1 MASHFD
7 QRARPGPVAGGGW
20 PRTERRLVSCNAGF
34 VTIRHNPDP
43 YGGTLVREIQLS
55 EDLDGHYDRL
65 ARDLGGRSL
74 AGLLAVSGSVL
85 LLLGAAV
92 VGAVATWEAIGRGA
106 PMETLVWV
114 VFMLASIAAIW
125 ATLVSLA
132 SLAPRPCGLP
142 LARERAGELYELA
155 DALAHAA
162 GARSIRRI
170 YVTGEINASIVQRPR
185 HLGVGEIATDLLIGL
200 PLAHALSPR
209 QLAAVIAHEIGHVV
223 ARQRGMRGWSPWLQ
237 AWWMRTLDELV
248 AALPR
253 GFPWLD
259 PQGNTLCMKM
269 LLLARM
275 EEYAAD
281 QTAARLVGGEL
292 LAETLLE
299 LCCKADFL
307 ANDYFPR
314 VHALSERDEASCV
327 RPYREMGHGFA
338 AGFAQSSAAM
348 DPQRLLRA
356 DAGDPFH
363 PALQDR
369 LDAIGIAVPAP
380 GQGVGVS
387 AAQHFFGDSLP
398 FLAWHFDR
406 MWLESQ
412 RDTCAPVLSPFEP
425 EPVLRA
431 A

>member
-1 MASHFD
+1 MH
-7 QRARPGPVAGGGW
+7 
-20 PRTERRLVSCNAGF
+20 
-34 VTIRHNPDP
+34 
-43 YGGTLVREIQLS
+43 EIPLS
-55 EDLDGHYDRL
+55 EELDGRYERL

-85 LLLGAAV
+85 LLLGGAV
-92 VGAVATWEAIGRGA
+92 VSAVATWEAIGRGA
-106 PMETLVWV
+106 PVETLVWV
-114 VFMLASIAAIW
+114 LFMLASIAAIW
-125 ATLVSLA
+125 ATLASLA

-142 LARERAGELYELA
+142 LARERVGELYELA
-155 DALAHAA
+155 DALAHGA
-162 GARSIRRI
+162 GARPIRRI

-223 ARQRGMRGWSPWLQ
+223 ARQRAMRGWSPWLQ

-253 GFPWLD
+253 GFPWFD

-281 QTAARLVGGEL
+281 QTAARLVGAEL

-307 ANDYFPR
+307 ANDYLPR
-314 VHALSERDEASCV
+314 VMELAARDASCGV

-338 AGFAQSSAAM
+338 AGFAQSSAAI
-348 DPQRLLRA
+348 DPQRVLQA
-356 DAGDPFH
+356 DPGDPFH

-369 LDAIGIAVPAP
+369 LDAIGVAVPERRESAGP
-380 GQGVGVS
+380 S
-387 AAQHFFGDSLP
+387 AAQHFFGDGLP

-406 MWLESQ
+406 VWLESL
-412 RDTCAPVLSPFEP
+412 RDACPPLLSPCAQQP
-425 EPVLRA
+425 VPVLRTA
-431 A
+431 